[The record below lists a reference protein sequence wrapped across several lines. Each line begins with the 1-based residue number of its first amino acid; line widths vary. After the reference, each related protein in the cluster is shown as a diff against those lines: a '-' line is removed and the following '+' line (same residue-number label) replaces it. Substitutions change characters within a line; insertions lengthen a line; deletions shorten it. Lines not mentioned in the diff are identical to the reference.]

1 MTPLIHEY
9 DAEQSTWSFHF
20 SLRLLTACMHSSIT
34 LQQFLIIFR
43 LDLCQFSEFNWSAA
57 KGMTK

>member
-1 MTPLIHEY
+1 MLNKAHGHFT
-9 DAEQSTWSFHF
+9 FHF
-20 SLRLLTACMHSSIT
+20 VYLLPVCIAVYT